1 MEPRARA
8 GKNVGKMNF
17 SYQERTQ
24 HPLNSR
30 LSFFLFSPADPDWL
44 SALSAKTV
52 TQFLIAHGDSRQ
64 PLQETMKVIDEIL
77 TEFIQGVSFEA
88 ARVAQ
93 LSGRQKVK
101 YEDFQF
107 AMRKNPMYLGKAA
120 ENKELREALDKQ
132 RKMFDEDEYTKDDPA
147 ASATTSNRGRKRK
160 APGGSA
166 TETANEEDGSNK
178 KSGSIG
184 VDEEELGDADDE
196 DLDQLV
202 APTNRRA

>member
-17 SYQERTQ
+17 SYQE
-24 HPLNSR
+24 S
-30 LSFFLFSPADPDWL
+30 
-44 SALSAKTV
+44 
-52 TQFLIAHGDSRQ
+52 HGDSRQ

-166 TETANEEDGSNK
+166 TEHANEEGSNK
-178 KSGSIG
+178 KSGSVG

>member
-1 MEPRARA
+1 
-8 GKNVGKMNF
+8 
-17 SYQERTQ
+17 
-24 HPLNSR
+24 
-30 LSFFLFSPADPDWL
+30 
-44 SALSAKTV
+44 
-52 TQFLIAHGDSRQ
+52 
-64 PLQETMKVIDEIL
+64 MKVIDEIL

-147 ASATTSNRGRKRK
+147 ASATSNRGRKRK

-166 TETANEEDGSNK
+166 AEPANDEGSNK
-178 KSGSIG
+178 KSGSVVG

-202 APTNRRA
+202 APTSRRA

>member
-1 MEPRARA
+1 
-8 GKNVGKMNF
+8 
-17 SYQERTQ
+17 
-24 HPLNSR
+24 
-30 LSFFLFSPADPDWL
+30 
-44 SALSAKTV
+44 
-52 TQFLIAHGDSRQ
+52 
-64 PLQETMKVIDEIL
+64 MKVIDEIL

-132 RKMFDEDEYTKDDPA
+132 RKMFDEDEYTKDEPA
-147 ASATTSNRGRKRK
+147 ANSAAGNNRGRKRK
-160 APGGSA
+160 APGGGGGGGDTA
-166 TETANEEDGSNK
+166 TDAAANGDGGGGGSNK
-178 KSGSIG
+178 KNGSIG
-184 VDEEELGDADDE
+184 GLDDEELGDADDE
-196 DLDQLV
+196 DIDQLV